1 MERTVPRLNRKAAEV
16 ADLLTGGLREPGD
29 GRTIGKR
36 GGAIMPVSVTRTGV
50 NTWAISHTYEMNGDL
65 VPDPDIEYV
74 KDPIV
79 GGWIPIAYQ
88 DARRY
93 DRVAELKYMPSGG
106 AHVDTYD
113 PRGVRSV
120 LSAANVML
128 ENIAEYY
135 PNELAELRRNARA
148 FTSAVGSS
156 EPPVRDTTPREEPSM
171 ATMDPY
177 EDEATAWYDEV
188 LVPHVFSTTNKAI
201 PPERAERWAALA
213 ARPMIRN
220 MLIGVLVEAF
230 RAHKELPKWRRG
242 RAPWEIEAELNAP
255 VADYGG
261 PPPASPPRPPASPPR
276 STNRPQPPASTQ
288 APADSPTYTP
298 EQALEALREGWNL
311 FKVAR
316 PDLFITA

>member
-1 MERTVPRLNRKAAEV
+1 MGNAPAKLNAKAARV
-16 ADLLTGGLREPGD
+16 ADLLTGGLAEPGD

-36 GGAIMPVSVTRTGV
+36 GGGVMPVSVTRTGK

-74 KDPIV
+74 KDPII
-79 GGWIPIAYQ
+79 GGWVPIAYQ
-88 DARRY
+88 DARTY
-93 DRVAELKYMPSGG
+93 DRVAELKHTRQG
-106 AHVDTYD
+106 AYVDTYN
-113 PRGVRSV
+113 PRGVRDV
-120 LSAANVML
+120 VQTANLML
-128 ENIAEYY
+128 TNIAEYY
-135 PNELAELRRNARA
+135 PNELAELQRNSRA

-177 EDEATAWYDEV
+177 EAEATAWYDEV

-201 PPERAERWAALA
+201 PPERAERWATLA

-230 RAHKELPKWRRG
+230 RAHKELPRWRKG
-242 RAPWEIEAELNAP
+242 RAPWEIEAEMNAGYAP
-255 VADYGG
+255 PASPQRPAS
-261 PPPASPPRPPASPPR
+261 PPPASPPRSA
-276 STNRPQPPASTQ
+276 RPTQPPASTQ
-288 APADSPTYTP
+288 APTDATTYTP
-298 EQALEALREGWNL
+298 EQAIEALREGWNL